1 MTNLSLPKA
10 GRVPIGTVDGKTV
23 EMSTDWQR
31 YFDVLTQRAGNMT
44 GTAQDV
50 PASPTLTNGWAN
62 FGAPNGNASY
72 YRDQFGVVRLSGVI
86 KSGTVGLAA
95 FVLPANYRPSSTMR
109 FAAESNGAFGV
120 LTIDAA
126 GNVTPAVGSNVKFS
140 LDGVTFMVA
149 Q

>member
-10 GRVPIGTVDGKTV
+10 GRVPIGTVEGKTV

-50 PASPTLTNGWAN
+50 PAAPTLTNGWAN

-72 YRDQFGVVRLSGVI
+72 YRDQFGVVRLAGVI
-86 KSGTVGLAA
+86 KSGGIGSAA
-95 FVLPANYRPSSTMR
+95 FVLPANCRP
-109 FAAESNGAFGV
+109 AATVRLATESNGALGV
-120 LTIDAA
+120 LTVDAA
-126 GNVTPAVGSNVKFS
+126 GNVTPATGSNVKFS